1 MPSELTIKQENFC
14 LAYIETGNA
23 SEAYRQAY
31 NAERMKPEAIHV
43 AACKLLALP
52 KIALRI
58 EVLRAAHA
66 ERHDVTVDTIRTML
80 DADRKLAIKLQK
92 PSAAISATMGLARLY
107 GLLKDKLE
115 VEVNDLAAAIA
126 AGNAR
131 IEK

>member
-14 LAYIETGNA
+14 IAYIETGNA